1 MLKLIQNEMIKI
13 FSKVSTYIMLGLL
26 LVLLVGVSALM
37 KLSGSYSYSGYT
49 YTEQDIQSE
58 LDYLNSSK
66 PDGYEVQV
74 AEYEYMLASGREWN
88 TDSWEFEA
96 LDESFQNFQA
106 TLSYQREGMTD
117 EEAAGYEKNLEE
129 TIQAIESGDWNAYA

>member
-1 MLKLIQNEMIKI
+1 MIKI
-13 FSKVSTYIMLGLL
+13 FSKASTYIMLGLL

-37 KLSGSYSYSGYT
+37 KLSGSYSYSGYI

-74 AEYEYMLASGREWN
+74 AEYEYMLASGREV
-88 TDSWEFEA
+88 EYRF
-96 LDESFQNFQA
+96 L
-106 TLSYQREGMTD
+106 GV
-117 EEAAGYEKNLEE
+117 
-129 TIQAIESGDWNAYA
+129 

>member
-1 MLKLIQNEMIKI
+1 MFKLIQNEMIKI
-13 FSKVSTYIMLGLL
+13 FSKVSTYIMLGIL

-96 LDESFQNFQA
+96 LERDLPCIPSGFDPDPGGPGGGDLGLLRHFDGGR
-106 TLSYQREGMTD
+106 QRPG
-117 EEAAGYEKNLEE
+117 AL
-129 TIQAIESGDWNAYA
+129 